1 MNPAEKPAL
10 TIPSAPDYI
19 LDNFEHADRIPIPTL
34 LPSDATC
41 AT

>member
-10 TIPSAPDYI
+10 TIPSAPEYI
-19 LDNFEHADRIPIPTL
+19 LDNFEHTDRIPIPTL